1 MTKWKK
7 MSMAIMGM
15 RAKKMMTNALKL
27 MMIDILYTT
36 ILRLTLI

>member
-7 MSMAIMGM
+7 MSMAIMDM
-15 RAKKMMTNALKL
+15 RAKKTMTNALKL